1 MAIRE
6 SELDARLMEDM
17 DPYLFDFLKVGVNS
31 FIKWDLIRFF
41 HENSSAADTVE
52 NIARYAGRAPS
63 DIERELAELVQV
75 DILERGSVGELSVYS
90 LSDDQAMRDLIEQ
103 FVLAC
108 SDRRFR
114 IKVIYHIINR
124 TETSD

>member
-1 MAIRE
+1 
-6 SELDARLMEDM
+6 
-17 DPYLFDFLKVGVNS
+17 
-31 FIKWDLIRFF
+31 
-41 HENSSAADTVE
+41 
-52 NIARYAGRAPS
+52 
-63 DIERELAELVQV
+63 
-75 DILERGSVGELSVYS
+75 LSVYS